1 MSIRSLGQLP
11 RMVRSLLPAL
21 LVGILASM
29 QLGQA
34 TAHAESQPFTA
45 QVASTRFTSAALEQ
59 CQTALTAGERSATL
73 AGEMAVV
80 PGATRMQMRIDVLE
94 RIPGEVHFHAVTGLG
109 VGSWLSSATGVK
121 TYRYLRQ
128 VTNLAA
134 PAFYRGAVH
143 FRWLNSRGHVMRS
156 GELLTPVCAQ
166 PTEPAARKQP
176 KGASMLPTGS

>member
-11 RMVRSLLPAL
+11 RTVRSLLPAL

-34 TAHAESQPFTA
+34 AAHADPQPAAA
-45 QVASTRFTSAALEQ
+45 QTASTRLTSAALEQ

-80 PGATRMQMRIDVLE
+80 PGAARMQMRIDLLE
-94 RIPGEVHFHAVTGLG
+94 RNPGEVRFHAVTGLG
-109 VGSWLSSATGVK
+109 AGSWLSSATGVK

-128 VTNLAA
+128 VTNLTA
-134 PAFYRGAVH
+134 PASYRGAVH

-156 GELLTPVCAQ
+156 GELLTPVCQQ
-166 PTEPAARKQP
+166 PLEPAAVRQP
-176 KGASMLPTGS
+176 KGAELLPTGS